1 LVFPPF
7 AVVPF
12 HFELTS
18 SAAFIAKGANFAAEE
33 EEDEVAAAVDA
44 CLMLRGIFLDSRNI
58 VYDVQYR
65 SGDRIE
71 MCPIDIWFRPVE
83 TGSAITGVSST

>member
-1 LVFPPF
+1 M
-7 AVVPF
+7 VPF

-83 TGSAITGVSST
+83 TGSAITGVSSMSA

>member
-18 SAAFIAKGANFAAEE
+18 SAAFIARGENLAAEE
-33 EEDEVAAAVDA
+33 EDELAAAVDA
-44 CLMLRGIFLDSRNI
+44 CLMLRGMFLDSRNI
-58 VYDVQYR
+58 VYGVQYR
-65 SGDRIE
+65 
-71 MCPIDIWFRPVE
+71 
-83 TGSAITGVSST
+83 T